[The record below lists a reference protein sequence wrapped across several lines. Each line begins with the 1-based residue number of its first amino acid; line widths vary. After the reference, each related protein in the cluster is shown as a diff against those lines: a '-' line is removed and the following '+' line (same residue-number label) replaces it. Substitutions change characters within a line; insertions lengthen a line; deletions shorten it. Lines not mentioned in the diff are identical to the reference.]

1 MRYIVIG
8 GSGFVGSYT
17 IKELIKSMNEKTI
30 ENRKII
36 CIDIVENEEI
46 KKLKE
51 VEFINI
57 DIAKNFNFLFYESDV
72 VVHLA
77 ARAYANCNGI
87 RNLEKYFM
95 EVNFFGTKNILE
107 KMKEGNCKN
116 LIYFSS
122 DMVYGY
128 PKYIPLD
135 SNHSRNPLGEY
146 GKSKKE
152 AEDLIF
158 EYRKKGINATIFR
171 PRMIVGAGR
180 LGILIKLFKLIDSN
194 FPIPLIGNGN
204 NCYQMISVN
213 DCASAIIKAC
223 INKFPNKEL
232 NLGSNNPP
240 SIKELLNNLIKCTK
254 SKSFLIPINGRFIKF
269 ILQVLQIFKI
279 NLMYKEQYAIADKE
293 YILDTKETKNIL
305 DWEPKY
311 SDAAMMLSAY
321 EEYKN
326 NGDKN
331 GICK

>member
-17 IKELIKSMNEKTI
+17 IKELIKSMNEEII

-51 VEFINI
+51 VEFLNI
-57 DIAKNFNFLFYESDV
+57 DIAKNFDFLFYEDDV

-77 ARAYANCNGI
+77 ARAYANCKGI

-107 KMKEGNCKN
+107 KLYECNCKN
-116 LIYFSS
+116 LIYFST
-122 DMVYGY
+122 DMVFGY

-135 SNHSRNPLGEY
+135 SNHNRNPLGEY
-146 GKSKKE
+146 GKSKKK

-158 EYRKKGINATIFR
+158 EYRKKGLNITIFR
-171 PRMIVGAGR
+171 PRMIIGAGR

-194 FPIPLIGNGN
+194 LPVPLIGNGN

-293 YILDTKETKNIL
+293 YILDTKETKSTLN
-305 DWEPKY
+305 WEPIY
-311 SDAAMMLSAY
+311 NDREMIFSAY
-321 EEYKN
+321 EEFKKINKN
-326 NGDKN
+326 
-331 GICK
+331 